1 MHKIE
6 MVAPNKLKPRPDNR
20 NKHPDDQID
29 RLVKVIEY
37 QGFRRPIIVSNQ
49 SGQIVCGHGR
59 LLAAKRLKLKQVP
72 VIYQDYT
79 SPEQEYADHVADN
92 AIAEWADL
100 DLSAI
105 NTDLASLGED
115 FDIELLGL
123 KDFTVAAEEPEL
135 PEVKSMREKFIE
147 PPFSVLSAR
156 GEGWQNRKREWIA
169 MGIQSELGRGG
180 GAASERVA
188 SFKSQDKLN
197 ALRHSG
203 RNAPESKADVRQD
216 EE

>member
-105 NTDLASLGED
+105 NTDLANLGED
-115 FDIELLGL
+115 FDIELLGIKQFSL
-123 KDFTVAAEEPEL
+123 DPDFAAGSEADQGQLDQKKFQFYLCPHCE
-135 PEVKSMREKFIE
+135 EKF
-147 PPFSVLSAR
+147 
-156 GEGWQNRKREWIA
+156 
-169 MGIQSELGRGG
+169 ELGQ
-180 GAASERVA
+180 ATHI
-188 SFKSQDKLN
+188 KD
-197 ALRHSG
+197 
-203 RNAPESKADVRQD
+203 
-216 EE
+216 